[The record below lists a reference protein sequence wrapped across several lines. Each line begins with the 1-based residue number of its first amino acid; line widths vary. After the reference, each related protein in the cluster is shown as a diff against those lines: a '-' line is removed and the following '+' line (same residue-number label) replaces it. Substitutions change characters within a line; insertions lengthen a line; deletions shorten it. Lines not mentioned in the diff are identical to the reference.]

1 MRCNLLISQVD
12 AEIAKSDSAILERR
26 DYQNLLHREQ
36 LTKNRNLNDFCD
48 DDHDY
53 NSIFGKKSNNC
64 KWVAK
69 YPEIRCELEWKG
81 IYVKEKCPL
90 TCGMCSL
97 GCVNNPNYSDA
108 IGFDCEYHRWSTSDC
123 QMLGIVGYTRQDIDD
138 LAKNCPESCGQCQSE
153 ASEKIENT
161 ANPTKRSSLNPTY
174 APTYK
179 LTRTQTTDPT
189 HTPVITRTR
198 VPTSKPTK
206 SPVKKPTVKPTP
218 PSATTIPTKLPTD
231 FPTNFPT
238 KSCYDDI
245 LFIDAFGLTCNHHT
259 ISICAKMGV
268 MGYSSFQVKKLVN
281 SCPNSCGYC
290 ETGAPTNI
298 PSSHP
303 SLSPS
308 LLPSSPPTLLPTRK
322 PTNPPTPNCHDNSDF
337 RDYRGLP
344 CGRHVTSVC
353 SRVGVLGYPKLH
365 VKALMVNCPFSCG
378 YCVTGSPSS
387 VPSDTPTNFPSLLP
401 SSVPTSVPSK
411 TCHDMFNFI
420 DHLGLGCK
428 DHTQT
433 ECTKVGEIGYS
444 VFQVKTLVASCPL
457 SCGFC
462 TTYSPSD
469 IPSLSPTYSPTYYPT
484 EMPTSAP
491 TSTPTEVCHDNKHY
505 RDHIG
510 LTCSDHGK
518 QISCDGALFEVG
530 YTKRQVVTLR
540 KNCLKSCGLCVSSS
554 PSASP
559 SVIPT
564 YFPTY
569 MPTWSPINTPTKL
582 PTKRPTT
589 IPGDSVTTKPTDGFV
604 LSGTCEDNKTYK
616 DHLGLDCSFYQTILC
631 SEMKIM
637 GFSLAQ
643 VNALKTNCPLSCGLC
658 TFVAPSMSPLL
669 TSKIKPLTNN
679 AIDVENVENLESS
692 ESPEVFTV
700 STNFFGVQLK
710 PLFQTLED
718 NSLKVFNR
726 VTDKDMKEKLSA
738 FTKKTFPDLKLK
750 MSTTILDQIVVD
762 TGNELFLDIT
772 MKKNIEMTSDSGK
785 YISQAELEMFVENYL
800 ENSVIVPAVVET
812 LQSNTDEFR
821 VLKKIS
827 FAGFRG
833 IGVARIQD
841 EVVPWVGWMSNSMLI
856 TLSSTV
862 GGLVMIFLFTAIY
875 IFQRRRKITSS
886 TSVGSSLS
894 KSSSNS
900 QKGRSRSRRG
910 GSKRITNRSESEM
923 SSGQSDDLFQSEA
936 NMESPLDDMQHAYG
950 RKVDA
955 QMRSDMSVM
964 TKEQPLQQQE
974 EISNKIASMIA
985 SPAAFIG
992 YAGEHINSIS
1002 FSPFSFGSGS
1012 FSNDKQMHRNRAH
1025 QRVED
1030 ANEKPTEDILDQHRE
1045 LTTPSPILDQDRPN
1059 LADIEKSFNKRNR
1072 DSNRKSSKDRKTRSH
1087 SPNRGSKSKS
1097 KSRQKGIFSDDRP
1110 SIDTIER
1117 SFTPYNPI
1125 IPTRNNSTRT
1135 SGTAKSDR
1143 SSGRSS
1149 SSARSARSSRSTRGR
1164 R

>member
-1 MRCNLLISQVD
+1 MRCNLLLSQVD
-12 AEIAKSDSAILERR
+12 AESAKPDFATLERR
-26 DYQNLLHREQ
+26 DFQNSPHRGQ
-36 LTKNRNLNDFCD
+36 LTKDRNLNDFCD

-69 YPEIRCELEWKG
+69 YAEIRCELEWKG

-138 LAKNCPESCGQCQSE
+138 LAKNCPESCGQCQSKT
-153 ASEKIENT
+153 SEKIEKT
-161 ANPTKRSSLNPTY
+161 ANPTKRPSLHSTHMPTY
-174 APTYK
+174 TPTYT
-179 LTRTQTTDPT
+179 LTLAQTTDPT
-189 HTPVITRTR
+189 HTPTITPTR
-198 VPTSKPTK
+198 FQTSKPTK
-206 SPVKKPTVKPTP
+206 SPVKKPTAQPTP
-218 PSATTIPTKLPTD
+218 PSATTIPTQP
-231 FPTNFPT
+231 PTNFPT
-238 KSCYDDI
+238 FFPTESCHDDM

-268 MGYSSFQVKKLVN
+268 MGYSSFQVKKLIN

-298 PSSHP
+298 PSTYP

-308 LLPSSPPTLLPTRK
+308 DLPSSPPTLFPTRR
-322 PTNPPTPNCHDNSDF
+322 PTYQPTPNCHDNLDF

-344 CGRHVTSVC
+344 CGRHITSVC
-353 SRVGVLGYPKLH
+353 SRVGVLGYPRLH

-387 VPSDTPTNFPSLLP
+387 VPSDTPTNFPSLIP

-411 TCHDMFNFI
+411 TCHDMFDFS
-420 DHLGLGCK
+420 DHLGLGCE

-444 VFQVKTLVASCPL
+444 LFQVKTLVASCPL

-484 EMPTSAP
+484 ETPTSAP
-491 TSTPTEVCHDNKHY
+491 TSAPTEVCHDNKHY

-510 LTCSDHGK
+510 LTCTDHGK

-540 KNCLKSCGLCVSSS
+540 KNCLKSCGLCMSNSPSTS
-554 PSASP
+554 PSAT
-559 SVIPT
+559 PT
-564 YFPTY
+564 YLPTY
-569 MPTWSPINTPTKL
+569 MPTWSPTNTPTKM
-582 PTKRPTT
+582 PTKRPTL
-589 IPGDSVTTKPTDGFV
+589 IPTYSATSKPSDGFV
-604 LSGTCEDNKTYK
+604 LTGKCEDNKTYK

-669 TSKIKPLTNN
+669 IPEIKPPANT
-679 AIDVENVENLESS
+679 AIGVENLESS
-692 ESPEVFTV
+692 DSPQVITV

-738 FTKKTFPDLKLK
+738 FTKKTFPDLTLK

-772 MKKNIEMTSDSGK
+772 LKKNIEMTSDSEK

-800 ENSVIVPAVVET
+800 ENSVIVPAIVES

-856 TLSSTV
+856 TLCSTF
-862 GGLVMIFLFTAIY
+862 GGLLMIFLLTAIY
-875 IFQRRRKITSS
+875 IFQRRRKTTSA

-900 QKGRSRSRRG
+900 QKGRLRPRRV
-910 GSKRITNRSESEM
+910 GSKRIISMAESGH
-923 SSGQSDDLFQSEA
+923 SLGQIDDLFQSEA
-936 NMESPLDDMQHAYG
+936 TMESPSGDIQLSYG
-950 RKVDA
+950 RKADT

-1012 FSNDKQMHRNRAH
+1012 FSENKQTHRNRAH

-1030 ANEKPTEDILDQHRE
+1030 ANEKPTADILDQHRE

-1072 DSNRKSSKDRKTRSH
+1072 DSNRKSGKDRKSRSH
-1087 SPNRGSKSKS
+1087 SPNRVSKSKS

-1110 SIDTIER
+1110 SIDTIDR

-1149 SSARSARSSRSTRGR
+1149 SSARSSRSARGR